1 MRGKPFRIMI
11 VAGLLGG
18 CEVGRIVQW
27 QTPSPD
33 DRSVPAPQREAY
45 REDAARLAL
54 RHLLRLGSGPADQ
67 VEIPDELSNDLYQRL
82 VLVYNARDLAARDS
96 VVDLYAVHTFPYPTT
111 RSLLVFVAKGAGWP
125 DAWRRGEP
133 RTGNDA
139 VDGLMVRYGL
149 DLERC
154 TVLIVLRGDMCVLAA
169 SRPLNVGALALLF
182 ARVEGVESS
191 AANGPGG
198 DGDDLDAAR
207 ESDAWRL
214 EYTVKWGDCL
224 GGCITSHRWT
234 FRVRDDGVVEYVGGA
249 GPPPP
254 PPGNRGP

>member
-11 VAGLLGG
+11 VAALLGG
-18 CEVGRIVQW
+18 CDVDRIVEW

-96 VVDLYAVHTFPYPTT
+96 VVDRYAVHTFPYPAT

-154 TVLIVLRGDMCVLAA
+154 TVLIVLPADMCVLAA
-169 SRPLNVGALALLF
+169 SRPLNVQALARLF
-182 ARVEGVESS
+182 AAIEGVGS
-191 AANGPGG
+191 AEPNGPLG
-198 DGDDLDAAR
+198 DGDDLDATR

-214 EYTVKWGDCL
+214 EYSVGFGDCPA
-224 GGCITSHRWT
+224 GCIGRHSWT
-234 FRVRDDGVVEYVGGA
+234 FRVRDDGLVEYVGGA